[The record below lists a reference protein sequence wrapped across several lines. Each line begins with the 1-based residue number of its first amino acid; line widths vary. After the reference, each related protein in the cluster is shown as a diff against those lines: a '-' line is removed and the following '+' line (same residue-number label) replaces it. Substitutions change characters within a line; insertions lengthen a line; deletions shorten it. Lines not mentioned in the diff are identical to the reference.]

1 MASNIIGIGARG
13 RWQIVVEEIAVNW
26 GSNSSVVRVRG
37 ILYNDGTSLAY
48 NNNNVTLAV
57 SGTNVWNHAAPVRVS
72 AGGSQTI
79 IDVQFTVG
87 HDANGDAYVSYAVG
101 IGATGTSTFGNGGN
115 VSTGMWLTHIQQT
128 TVPPAPTTPT
138 ISLLTQTTLRVQ
150 FNSRGDGGKPMIGWE
165 LHWSTSPSGSQYSIV
180 SSGTSDFSGLIPYT
194 TYYFWARGRNA
205 NGLGPFS
212 AAGSARTLAGGYV
225 KVGGV
230 WKPAVPYV
238 KVGGVWKYAQPY
250 AKVGGA
256 WRRADQ

>member
-13 RWQIVVEEIAVNW
+13 RWQIVVEEIGVNW
-26 GSNSSVVRVRG
+26 GSNSSLVRVRG
-37 ILYNDGTSLAY
+37 ILYNDGTSLSY
-48 NNNNVTLAV
+48 NNSNVALAIA
-57 SGTNVWNHAAPVRVS
+57 GTNSWNGAAPVRVS

-79 IDVQFTVG
+79 IDAQFTVP
-87 HDANGDAYVSYAVG
+87 HDANGNAYVSYTVG
-101 IGATGTSTFGNGGN
+101 IGATGTSTFGNGGS
-115 VSTGMWLTHIQQT
+115 VSVGAQLTYIQQS

-138 ISLLTQTTLRVQ
+138 ISLLTQTSLRVQ
-150 FNSRGDGGKPMIGWE
+150 FNSRGDGGKPIIGWE
-165 LHWSTSPSGSQYSIV
+165 LHWGTNPGGGQASLA
-180 SSGTSDFSGLIPYT
+180 SSGTSDFSNLVPYT

-205 NGLGPFS
+205 NGWGPFTS
-212 AAGSARTLAGGYV
+212 AGSARTLAGAYV
-225 KVGGV
+225 KVNGV